1 MESVLLDSSAVIAF
15 YNSGDKH
22 HKKIVADIS
31 QTSAKFLIST
41 ITLTESMVAAFKVS
55 EKESER
61 MLQEL
66 TRGFE
71 PFIEVTSQ
79 IAMAAAK
86 LRAKTGL
93 ATPDAII
100 SASATRRS
108 PGICLLDRQSL
119 KICFIV
125 PTICRGR
132 SE

>member
-1 MESVLLDSSAVIAF
+1 LESILLDSSAVIAF

-100 SASATRRS
+100 SASATQASAALWTFDKALAKAHSGSRLIGS
-108 PGICLLDRQSL
+108 
-119 KICFIV
+119 
-125 PTICRGR
+125 
-132 SE
+132 

>member
-41 ITLTESMVAAFKVS
+41 ITLTESMVAAVKVS

-100 SASATRRS
+100 SASASATGAMLWTFDKALAKAHNGSRLIGS
-108 PGICLLDRQSL
+108 
-119 KICFIV
+119 
-125 PTICRGR
+125 
-132 SE
+132 

>member
-1 MESVLLDSSAVIAF
+1 LESVLLDSSAVIAF

-86 LRAKTGL
+86 LRAKTGM

-100 SASATRRS
+100 SASASATGAMLWTFDKALAKSHSGSRLIGS
-108 PGICLLDRQSL
+108 
-119 KICFIV
+119 
-125 PTICRGR
+125 
-132 SE
+132 

>member
-71 PFIEVTSQ
+71 PFIEVTSE

-100 SASATRRS
+100 SASATAT
-108 PGICLLDRQSL
+108 GASL
-119 KICFIV
+119 WTFDKALAKAHSGSRLI
-125 PTICRGR
+125 G
-132 SE
+132 S

>member
-1 MESVLLDSSAVIAF
+1 LESVLLDSSAVIAF

-66 TRGFE
+66 TRGFG
-71 PFIEVTSQ
+71 PFIEVTSE
-79 IAMAAAK
+79 IAFAAAK

-100 SASATRRS
+100 SASATAKGAILWTFDKALAKAHGGSRLIGS
-108 PGICLLDRQSL
+108 
-119 KICFIV
+119 
-125 PTICRGR
+125 
-132 SE
+132 

>member
-1 MESVLLDSSAVIAF
+1 
-15 YNSGDKH
+15 
-22 HKKIVADIS
+22 
-31 QTSAKFLIST
+31 
-41 ITLTESMVAAFKVS
+41 MVAAFKVS

-100 SASATRRS
+100 SASATQASAALWTFDKALAKAHSGSRLIGS
-108 PGICLLDRQSL
+108 
-119 KICFIV
+119 
-125 PTICRGR
+125 
-132 SE
+132 

>member
-1 MESVLLDSSAVIAF
+1 MESILLDSSAVIAF
-15 YNSGDKH
+15 FNSGDKH

-100 SASATRRS
+100 SASATQASAALWTFDKALAKAHSGSRLIGS
-108 PGICLLDRQSL
+108 
-119 KICFIV
+119 
-125 PTICRGR
+125 
-132 SE
+132 

>member
-1 MESVLLDSSAVIAF
+1 
-15 YNSGDKH
+15 
-22 HKKIVADIS
+22 
-31 QTSAKFLIST
+31 
-41 ITLTESMVAAFKVS
+41 MVAAFKVS

-86 LRAKTGL
+86 RRAKTGL

-100 SASATRRS
+100 SASASATGAMLWTFDKALAKSHSGSRLIGS
-108 PGICLLDRQSL
+108 
-119 KICFIV
+119 
-125 PTICRGR
+125 
-132 SE
+132 